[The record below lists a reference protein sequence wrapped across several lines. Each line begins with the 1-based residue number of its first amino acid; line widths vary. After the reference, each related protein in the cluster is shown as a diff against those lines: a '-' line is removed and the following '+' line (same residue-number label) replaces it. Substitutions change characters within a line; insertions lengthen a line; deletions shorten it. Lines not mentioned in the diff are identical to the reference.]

1 MDYEKDEDLTYLT
14 FLNVNVTKIHV
25 EIIIAPYYAMY
36 WLITPVLFLYHNQLR
51 LIK

>member
-14 FLNVNVTKIHV
+14 FLNV
-25 EIIIAPYYAMY
+25 IIAPYYAMY